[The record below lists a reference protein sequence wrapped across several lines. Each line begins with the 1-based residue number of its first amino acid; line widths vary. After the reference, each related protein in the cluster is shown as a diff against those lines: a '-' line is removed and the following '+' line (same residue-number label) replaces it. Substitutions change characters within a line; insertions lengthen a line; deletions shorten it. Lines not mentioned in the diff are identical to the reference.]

1 MTTDMFA
8 MFAMF
13 AFLNSFIAVSHD
25 SDATMVVVCCCCI
38 QGLSLNQLLKARG
51 YDDALV
57 VGKPRD
63 GEVQG

>member
-1 MTTDMFA
+1 MTTDMP
-8 MFAMF
+8 MF

-25 SDATMVVVCCCCI
+25 SDATMVVVCCCCV
-38 QGLSLNQLLKARG
+38 QGSLNQLLKAQG
-51 YDDALV
+51 YDAALV